1 MNFPIL
7 SSLILLPI
15 IGSLFLLFSKD
26 KNSNTGKYVAL
37 FTSFVNFLISIYLW
51 YQFDPTTSDFQ
62 FVEDREWL
70 KGFINYKVGI
80 DGISILFIVLT
91 SLITPLCIISVNNT
105 IKDRLRDFLIAILV
119 MESLMIGVFCSLDL
133 VIFYL
138 FFEAGLIPMFLIIGI
153 WGGTR
158 RVYSAFK
165 FFLYTLLGSVLMLI
179 AIISIYWISGTT
191 DITQLYELGIDTK
204 YQNLLWLAF
213 FSSFAVKTPMW
224 PVHTWLPDAH
234 VEAPTAGSVLL
245 AAILLKMAGYGFIRF
260 SLGLFPV
267 ASDLFTPLVYA
278 LSLIAIVYTSLVAL
292 MQEDMKKLIAYSS
305 VAHMGFVTLGIFT
318 ITQQGIEGSIVQMI
332 SHGLVS
338 AALFL
343 CVGVVYD
350 RMHSRLIATYGG
362 LVSVMPKYSIL
373 FMLFT
378 LAALGLP
385 GTSGFIG
392 EFLILMGAF
401 KDNFLVAVI
410 ASLGVIFGAAYM
422 LWLYRRVVF
431 GEVKNKELLKMPD
444 LDKSEKFIFIFL
456 ILLGVTTFCTYFIV
470 KNKCL
475 FIKNIDPKDIIFKK
489 PNNIAIL
496 NAPCGNVIIELYPNI
511 SPNAVQRFVTLIRS
525 NAYENIAFHRV
536 IENKLIQAGDL
547 EFGKK
552 GNLDYGKIGTGK
564 SGLGTIKSE
573 IDNNFNYTKGSVGL
587 ARTFKNDTEDSQ
599 FFIILQ
605 DEPLFEGEYTPVGK
619 VIYGLEV
626 LKKIK
631 YGRRSE
637 YILRPD
643 FINWFKMLN

>member
-15 IGSLFLLFSKD
+15 VGALFLFFTKD
-26 KNSNTGKYVAL
+26 KDGNNLTAKYVAL
-37 FTSFVNFLISIYLW
+37 FTTIVNFLISIYLW
-51 YQFDPTTSDFQ
+51 LLFDPTTSAFQ
-62 FVEDREWL
+62 FVEERIWIKD
-70 KGFINYKVGI
+70 FINYKVGV
-80 DGISILFIVLT
+80 DGISILFILLT
-91 SLITPLCIISVNNT
+91 TFITPLCIVSVNNT
-105 IKDRLRDFLIAILV
+105 VKDRLRDFLIAILI
-119 MESLMIGVFCSLDL
+119 MESFMIGVFCALDL
-133 VIFYL
+133 IVFYL

-153 WGGTR
+153 WGGPK

-165 FFLYTLLGSVLMLI
+165 FFLYTLLGSVLMLV

-191 DITQLYELGIDTK
+191 DVIKLYELGIDAK

-267 ASDLFTPLVYA
+267 ASEVFTPLIYT
-278 LSLIAIVYTSLVAL
+278 LSVIAIIFTSFIAL

-318 ITQQGIEGSIVQMI
+318 LQQQGIEGSIIQMI

-350 RMHSRLIATYGG
+350 RMHSRLIKSYGG
-362 LVSVMPKYSIL
+362 IVTIIPKYSIL

-410 ASLGVIFGAAYM
+410 ASFGVILGAAYM
-422 LWLYRRVVF
+422 LWLYKRVVF
-431 GEVKNKELLKMPD
+431 GKLVNEDLKQMVD
-444 LDKSEKFIFIFL
+444 LNRSEYL
-456 ILLGVTTFCTYFIV
+456 ILT
-470 KNKCL
+470 CL
-475 FIKNIDPKDIIFKK
+475 AVPTLFF
-489 PNNIAIL
+489 
-496 NAPCGNVIIELYPNI
+496 GFYP
-511 SPNAVQRFVTLIRS
+511 
-525 NAYENIAFHRV
+525 
-536 IENKLIQAGDL
+536 
-547 EFGKK
+547 
-552 GNLDYGKIGTGK
+552 
-564 SGLGTIKSE
+564 
-573 IDNNFNYTKGSVGL
+573 
-587 ARTFKNDTEDSQ
+587 
-599 FFIILQ
+599 
-605 DEPLFEGEYTPVGK
+605 EPLFNT
-619 VIYGLEV
+619 IEV
-626 LKKIK
+626 SVSDL
-631 YGRRSE
+631 
-637 YILRPD
+637 
-643 FINWFKMLN
+643 INMHNLNIASK